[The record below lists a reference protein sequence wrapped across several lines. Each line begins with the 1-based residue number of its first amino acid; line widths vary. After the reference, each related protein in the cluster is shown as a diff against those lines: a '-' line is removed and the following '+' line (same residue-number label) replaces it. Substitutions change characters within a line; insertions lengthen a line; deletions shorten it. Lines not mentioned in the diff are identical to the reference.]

1 MPKIYYSNKEGN
13 FYEDAN
19 FSKEVHGRCVDAQKN
34 WSSDDHGQKSK
45 DTVSNVS
52 IFLKVT

>member
-19 FSKEVHGRCVDAQKN
+19 FSKEVHGRCVDA
-34 WSSDDHGQKSK
+34 
-45 DTVSNVS
+45 
-52 IFLKVT
+52 